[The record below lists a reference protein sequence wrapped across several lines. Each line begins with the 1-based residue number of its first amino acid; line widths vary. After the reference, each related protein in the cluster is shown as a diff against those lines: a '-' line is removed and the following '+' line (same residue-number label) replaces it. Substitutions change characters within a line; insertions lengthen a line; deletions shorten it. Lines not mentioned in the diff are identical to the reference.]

1 MEYKDYYKILGVSK
15 KADEKEVKT
24 AYRKLARQYHPDHN
38 PGNDSAEE
46 KFKEIN
52 EAYEV
57 IGNADN
63 RAKYDQLGSNY
74 HRYQQMGDNASGFD
88 FGQYGGYGNSNSINF
103 EDLSSIFGNSG
114 AYGESDGFSEFFR
127 SVFGGGGMGGR
138 VNAQPLHQDLEQ
150 EIDISLEEAYHGTT
164 RTLVSQDGSRITA
177 KIPAGAKTGNKIR
190 LRGRGHQG
198 GDLYLIV
205 KVLTH
210 PHYKRQGTN
219 LHSEIPV
226 DMLTATLGGEVKV
239 PTLRG
244 SVKLKIPAGTQGGR
258 KFRLRGRGMP
268 KLREKGEFGDLVAT
282 VQIVVPMALSETE
295 RELYTQLAEMRP
307 TETT

>member
-15 KADEKEVKT
+15 KADEKEIKK

-57 IGNADN
+57 LGSADN

-74 HRYQQMGDNASGFD
+74 HRYKQMGGDASGFD
-88 FGQYGGYGNSNSINF
+88 FGGYGGSGSINF
-103 EDLSSIFGNSG
+103 DDLNSIFGNTG
-114 AYGESDGFSEFFR
+114 AYGETGGFSDFFR
-127 SVFGGGGMGGR
+127 SVFGGDGMGGR

-150 EIDISLEEAYHGTT
+150 EIEISLEESYHGTT

-177 KIPAGAKTGNKIR
+177 KIPQGAKTGNKIR

-210 PHYKRQGTN
+210 DHYKRQGNN
-219 LHSEIPV
+219 LHSVVPV
-226 DMLTATLGGEVKV
+226 DMLTATLGGKVKV

-244 SVKLKIPAGTQGGR
+244 AVNLTIPAGTQGGR
-258 KFRLRGRGMP
+258 KFRLGKRGMP
-268 KLREKGEFGDLVAT
+268 KLREKGEFGDLLVT
-282 VQIVVPMALSETE
+282 VQIVVPTALSDAE
-295 RELYTQLAEMRP
+295 RDLYAQLAQLREVQ
-307 TETT
+307 TA